1 MEINFLQAA
10 LIRIL
15 YYMTLCSPPWLT
27 GIVHVSIR
35 QPLVSGT
42 IVGLILGDPQNG
54 LIIGATINT
63 VVLGFLNV
71 GGAIPSDPGIA
82 GVVGTSLAIATGATP
97 EVAVTIA
104 VSFGL
109 VGTIVWNLRSTINSV
124 FVHMVDS
131 AAAQGDMK
139 KIYFVQFVLVQIA
152 TFCISAVPVFGILYF
167 GTDVAT
173 QVLDALKG
181 TPMQIL
187 TVIGQ
192 ILPAMGIAIILR
204 LLSNRPN
211 IIQLFML
218 GFVLSIYG
226 NVPMIVI
233 AVVAFII
240 ASLYADLKFNR
251 AKEEV

>member
-10 LIRIL
+10 LIGIL

-139 KIYFVQFVLVQIA
+139 KIYFVQFVLAQIA

-181 TPMQIL
+181 T
-187 TVIGQ
+187 
-192 ILPAMGIAIILR
+192 MGIAIILR

>member
-42 IVGLILGDPQNG
+42 IVGLILGDLQNG

-97 EVAVTIA
+97 EVAV
-104 VSFGL
+104 GL

-139 KIYFVQFVLVQIA
+139 KIYFVQFVLAQIA

>member
-10 LIRIL
+10 LIGIL

-63 VVLGFLNV
+63 
-71 GGAIPSDPGIA
+71 
-82 GVVGTSLAIATGATP
+82 
-97 EVAVTIA
+97 AVTIA

-139 KIYFVQFVLVQIA
+139 KIYFVQFVLAQIA

>member
-97 EVAVTIA
+97 
-104 VSFGL
+104 
-109 VGTIVWNLRSTINSV
+109 
-124 FVHMVDS
+124 
-131 AAAQGDMK
+131 
-139 KIYFVQFVLVQIA
+139 
-152 TFCISAVPVFGILYF
+152 
-167 GTDVAT
+167 
-173 QVLDALKG
+173 
-181 TPMQIL
+181 
-187 TVIGQ
+187 
-192 ILPAMGIAIILR
+192 
-204 LLSNRPN
+204 
-211 IIQLFML
+211 
-218 GFVLSIYG
+218 
-226 NVPMIVI
+226 
-233 AVVAFII
+233 
-240 ASLYADLKFNR
+240 
-251 AKEEV
+251 

>member
-10 LIRIL
+10 LIGIL

-97 EVAVTIA
+97 QVAVTIA

-139 KIYFVQFVLVQIA
+139 KIYFVQFVLAQIT

-173 QVLDALKG
+173 QVLDALK
-181 TPMQIL
+181 
-187 TVIGQ
+187 
-192 ILPAMGIAIILR
+192 
-204 LLSNRPN
+204 
-211 IIQLFML
+211 
-218 GFVLSIYG
+218 
-226 NVPMIVI
+226 
-233 AVVAFII
+233 
-240 ASLYADLKFNR
+240 
-251 AKEEV
+251 

>member
-10 LIRIL
+10 LIGIL

-104 VSFGL
+104 LSGPSY
-109 VGTIVWNLRSTINSV
+109 GICEAPSTPYS
-124 FVHMVDS
+124 
-131 AAAQGDMK
+131 
-139 KIYFVQFVLVQIA
+139 Y
-152 TFCISAVPVFGILYF
+152 TWWTVPPHRGI
-167 GTDVAT
+167 
-173 QVLDALKG
+173 
-181 TPMQIL
+181 
-187 TVIGQ
+187 
-192 ILPAMGIAIILR
+192 
-204 LLSNRPN
+204 
-211 IIQLFML
+211 
-218 GFVLSIYG
+218 
-226 NVPMIVI
+226 
-233 AVVAFII
+233 
-240 ASLYADLKFNR
+240 
-251 AKEEV
+251 

>member
-1 MEINFLQAA
+1 MLT
-10 LIRIL
+10 
-15 YYMTLCSPPWLT
+15 TLLT

-131 AAAQGDMK
+131 AAAQGMMK
-139 KIYFVQFVLVQIA
+139 KNLLLYNSLLAQIA

-226 NVPMIVI
+226 NVQ
-233 AVVAFII
+233 
-240 ASLYADLKFNR
+240 
-251 AKEEV
+251 

>member
-1 MEINFLQAA
+1 
-10 LIRIL
+10 
-15 YYMTLCSPPWLT
+15 
-27 GIVHVSIR
+27 
-35 QPLVSGT
+35 
-42 IVGLILGDPQNG
+42 
-54 LIIGATINT
+54 
-63 VVLGFLNV
+63 
-71 GGAIPSDPGIA
+71 
-82 GVVGTSLAIATGATP
+82 
-97 EVAVTIA
+97 
-104 VSFGL
+104 
-109 VGTIVWNLRSTINSV
+109 
-124 FVHMVDS
+124 
-131 AAAQGDMK
+131 MK
-139 KIYFVQFVLVQIA
+139 KIYFVQFVLAQIA

-204 LLSNRPN
+204 RPN

>member
-1 MEINFLQAA
+1 M
-10 LIRIL
+10 RIL
-15 YYMTLCSPPWLT
+15 C
-27 GIVHVSIR
+27 
-35 QPLVSGT
+35 
-42 IVGLILGDPQNG
+42 
-54 LIIGATINT
+54 
-63 VVLGFLNV
+63 
-71 GGAIPSDPGIA
+71 
-82 GVVGTSLAIATGATP
+82 
-97 EVAVTIA
+97 
-104 VSFGL
+104 L
-109 VGTIVWNLRSTINSV
+109 VGHRMDLRRHHTTPYSYTWWTV
-124 FVHMVDS
+124 PPHM
-131 AAAQGDMK
+131 GDMK
-139 KIYFVQFVLVQIA
+139 KIYFVQFVLAQIA

>member
-1 MEINFLQAA
+1 
-10 LIRIL
+10 
-15 YYMTLCSPPWLT
+15 
-27 GIVHVSIR
+27 
-35 QPLVSGT
+35 
-42 IVGLILGDPQNG
+42 
-54 LIIGATINT
+54 
-63 VVLGFLNV
+63 
-71 GGAIPSDPGIA
+71 
-82 GVVGTSLAIATGATP
+82 
-97 EVAVTIA
+97 
-104 VSFGL
+104 
-109 VGTIVWNLRSTINSV
+109 
-124 FVHMVDS
+124 MVDS

-139 KIYFVQFVLVQIA
+139 KIYFVQFVLAQIA

-181 TPMQIL
+181 PPMQIL